1 LFQNVRYALRQLMR
15 SPGYAVVAV
24 LTLAIGIGANA
35 AIFSLVEAA
44 LLRRLPFSEPKHLV
58 AVWERNPRGNAR
70 NQVSSVNF
78 TRWQERARSFDS
90 LSAFAAWPATLSG
103 TGDPVRVRTGVVTS
117 RFFDT
122 CREKGITAFNYQGA
136 LLLMLF
142 KQPPREDDADNPVRV
157 GFGAP
162 CPADLW
168 EPFEQR
174 FGVRLVDVYGMT
186 EIAIATANSL
196 DERKIGTGG
205 RAAEGYEV
213 RIVDADDR
221 PVAPDTP
228 GEIVV
233 RPTKPDILI
242 Q

>member
-1 LFQNVRYALRQLMR
+1 VFQNVRYALRQLMR

-122 CREKGITAFNYQGA
+122 
-136 LLLMLF
+136 
-142 KQPPREDDADNPVRV
+142 
-157 GFGAP
+157 
-162 CPADLW
+162 
-168 EPFEQR
+168 
-174 FGVRLVDVYGMT
+174 FGVAPAL
-186 EIAIATANSL
+186 
-196 DERKIGTGG
+196 G
-205 RAAEGYEV
+205 RGF
-213 RIVDADDR
+213 VDADAAPGAP
-221 PVAPDTP
+221 PVVVLSDGLWRRRYGADSA
-228 GEIVV
+228 IVG
-233 RPTKPDILI
+233 KPVTLDGG
-242 Q
+242 